1 MATRGGPRWTTVL
14 VAVICA
20 WLGIAAVALQSTGAA
35 FSATSA
41 SGGNSF
47 EAAASFCSGTTTV
60 TADAD
65 STVRE
70 QQPDNNF
77 GAATTLEVRSQNNGR
92 NRRSLVHFALPALP
106 PGCTVASAS
115 LRLFTV
121 TVDAGDVYQAYSA
134 GGAWTENGVT
144 WNTQPATTGAPAT
157 ATTAAGWVSWTVTG
171 QVLGMYSGSNNGFLV
186 KDQTEGVTPPAANVY
201 SSREGANAPQL
212 VITFG

>member
-1 MATRGGPRWTTVL
+1 MATRRGPRWTTVL

-20 WLGIAAVALQSTGAA
+20 WVGIGAVALGTTGAA
-35 FSATSA
+35 FSRTSA
-41 SGGNSF
+41 NGGNSF
-47 EAAASFCSGTTTV
+47 QAAASFCTSTTTV

-65 STVRE
+65 SAIRE

-77 GAATTLEVRSQNNGR
+77 GASATLEVRSQNNGR

-106 PGCTVASAS
+106 PGCTVASAT

-121 TVDAGDVYQAYSA
+121 TVDAGDLYQAYAA
-134 GGAWTENGVT
+134 GGAWTENAVT
-144 WNTQPATTGAPAT
+144 WNTQPATAGAPAT
-157 ATTAAGWVSWTVTG
+157 AVTAAGWVSWTVTA
-171 QVLGMYSGSNNGFLV
+171 QVLGMYSGSNDGFLV
-186 KDQTEGVTPPAANVY
+186 KDQNEGGTPPAANAY